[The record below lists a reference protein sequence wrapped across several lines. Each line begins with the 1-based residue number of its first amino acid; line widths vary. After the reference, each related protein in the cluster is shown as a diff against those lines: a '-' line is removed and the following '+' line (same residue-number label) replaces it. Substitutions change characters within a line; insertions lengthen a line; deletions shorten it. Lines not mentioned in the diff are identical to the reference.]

1 MLNSVFDF
9 TLYSAMPNPST
20 VDYLAAVLHICNGR
34 NRNRHEDDEQVQEL
48 SSTLGLSKDELEQS
62 IDEKSIRKT
71 CRNVLR
77 KVFKAELA
85 DPEISYS
92 QVLLNEEVMSA
103 IRRKYKGFQDVYV
116 KHFDFP

>member
-1 MLNSVFDF
+1 
-9 TLYSAMPNPST
+9 MPDPIT

-34 NRNRHEDDEQVQEL
+34 NRNNHEHDEQVQEL

-62 IDEKSIRKT
+62 VDEKSIRKT
-71 CRNVLR
+71 FRNVLR

-85 DPEISYS
+85 NPEIPYS
-92 QVLLNEEVMSA
+92 QVLLNEVAMSA

-116 KHFDFP
+116 KLLHFP